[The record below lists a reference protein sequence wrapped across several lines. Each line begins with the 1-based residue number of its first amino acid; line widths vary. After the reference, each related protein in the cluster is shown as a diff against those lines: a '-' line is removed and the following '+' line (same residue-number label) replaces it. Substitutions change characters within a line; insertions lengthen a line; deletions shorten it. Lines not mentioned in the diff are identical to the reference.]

1 MSQED
6 FESFRRLV
14 LADSGL
20 QRDLRDVTQLEAFV
34 ARLLSLARER
44 GLTVEAD
51 DVEAALQN
59 SRREW
64 LERWI

>member
-1 MSQED
+1 MGQED

-20 QRDLRDVTQLEAFV
+20 QRELRDVTQLEAFV

-44 GLTVEAD
+44 GLTVAAE
-51 DVEAALQN
+51 DVETAIRN